1 MNKSVDFSIY
11 SIYIYRNHTLIPIN
25 PMKKSVFFF
34 SISQIYGNLPDS
46 SREIRD
52 TDNMCLQLV
61 HALR

>member
-1 MNKSVDFSIY
+1 
-11 SIYIYRNHTLIPIN
+11 
-25 PMKKSVFFF
+25 MKKSVVFF